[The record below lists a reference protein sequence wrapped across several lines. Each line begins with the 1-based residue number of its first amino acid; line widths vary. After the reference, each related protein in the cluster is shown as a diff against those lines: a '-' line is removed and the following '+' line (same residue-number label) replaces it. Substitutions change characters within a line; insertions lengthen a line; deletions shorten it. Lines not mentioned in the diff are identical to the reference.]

1 MGYSVKYGRR
11 CRSNGFSVKIAGGC
25 DKKFWSSPRR
35 WAGLDG
41 VMKYD
46 HLGAIIYIYND
57 IIYTVV
63 TSAQRAIVYCC

>member
-46 HLGAIIYIYND
+46 HLGAIIYIM
-57 IIYTVV
+57 I
-63 TSAQRAIVYCC
+63 